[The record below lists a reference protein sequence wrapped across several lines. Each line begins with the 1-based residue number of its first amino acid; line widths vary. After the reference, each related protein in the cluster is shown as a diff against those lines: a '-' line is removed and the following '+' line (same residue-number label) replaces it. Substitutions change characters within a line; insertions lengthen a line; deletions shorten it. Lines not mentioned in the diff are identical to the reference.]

1 MSIDVAIENYKRR
14 LTEGQQRFGHGGQQ
28 RGAAG
33 KLFEDLVDDLLFDT
47 GRELAADKYV
57 NSREL
62 NGLSLG
68 NLQVDKHIVF
78 KHQIETLIECKAYLD
93 ACMLKRAV
101 SDFSEICQSP
111 DAPSVKK
118 LAIFAGQ
125 SCISPVTQTFTL
137 DNCQQLTGITPEIFT
152 VNTAK
157 QRDGNKQLHDPRF
170 ADNFQLD
177 ASELERFVAWLK
189 Q

>member
-14 LTEGQQRFGHGGQQ
+14 LADGQKIFGRAGQQ

-33 KLFEDLVDDLLFDT
+33 KLFEDLVDDLLFNT

-57 NSREL
+57 NSREI

-78 KHQIETLIECKAYLD
+78 NHQIETLIECKAYID
-93 ACMLKRAV
+93 ASMLKRAV
-101 SDFSEICQSP
+101 SDFNEICQSP
-111 DAPSVKK
+111 DAPNVKK

-125 SCISPVTQTFTL
+125 TCISPVTQTFTL
-137 DNCQQLTGITPEIFT
+137 DNCQQLTGITPEVFV

-157 QRDGNKQLHDPRF
+157 RRDGNKQLHDPRF
-170 ADNFQLD
+170 VSNFTLD
-177 ASELERFVAWLK
+177 ASELERFVAWLT

>member
-14 LTEGQQRFGHGGQQ
+14 LADGQNIFGRAGQQ

-47 GRELAADKYV
+47 ERELAANRYV
-57 NSREL
+57 TSREI
-62 NGLSLG
+62 NGLTLG
-68 NLQVDKHIVF
+68 NLQVDKHVVY
-78 KHQIETLIECKAYLD
+78 KSQIETLIECKAHLD
-93 ACMLKRAV
+93 ASMLKRAI
-101 SDFSEICQSP
+101 SDFNEICQSP
-111 DAPSVKK
+111 DAPNVKK

-125 SCISPVTQTFTL
+125 TEVNANTQVFTL
-137 DNCQQLTGITPEIFT
+137 DSCHQITGITPEIFL
-152 VNTAK
+152 VNKVKRRTP
-157 QRDGNKQLHDPRF
+157 RIQLHDPYF

>member
-14 LTEGQQRFGHGGQQ
+14 LADGQRIFGRAGQQ

-47 GRELAADKYV
+47 ERELAADKYV
-57 NSREL
+57 TSREI

-68 NLQVDKHIVF
+68 NLQVDKHIVY
-78 KHQIETLIECKAYLD
+78 KHQIETLVECKAFID
-93 ACMLKRAV
+93 SSMLKRAV
-101 SDFSEICQSP
+101 SDFNEICQSP

-125 SCISPVTQTFTL
+125 STISPITRTFTL
-137 DNCQQLTGITPEIFT
+137 DNCQQLTGVTPEIRAAAPNETGFASPSLVFT
-152 VNTAK
+152 SV
-157 QRDGNKQLHDPRF
+157 
-170 ADNFQLD
+170 
-177 ASELERFVAWLK
+177 ERPLIFS
-189 Q
+189 